1 LIPISLVVTIK
12 QIQEQSGANVHVPKS
27 ANIDNP
33 TVRTLQ
39 VTCPNLDGANL
50 AKQLIEDVLKTKP
63 GYGSNG
69 GGMNSYQSQ
78 VSLQVSVPD
87 KDVGLCIGRGGCVI
101 KYMQSTT
108 QTRIQIPPTVPNPG
122 DMYRIIT
129 VTGPSMEACQQ
140 VQSMIHR
147 ILAEQSSAGVMA
159 GNHTLQQ
166 QQPQP
171 SSSYGSQYATA
182 ATTTSTGQA
191 QINQPGY
198 TAEWAAYH
206 AAQQQ
211 QQQQQQVQYHD
222 TAAAAGATPAVA
234 ATTTATVAA
243 TNEYTEPFF
252 RYAYYYGEEAA
263 RQYYGAWSPPV
274 GTPNPYGVNPNGIT
288 TTPTAGA
295 AAAAAVTTTTAATV
309 SGTAAVDTTTPDT
322 TSTAAATTTTGN
334 QYYSATETVPSNT
347 TTTTT
352 DDAADAMARETS
364 RRHVS
369 NLPAWMTKK

>member
-1 LIPISLVVTIK
+1 MTIK
-12 QIQEQSGANVHVPKS
+12 QIQEQSGANVHVPKT
-27 ANIDNP
+27 ANADNP

-39 VTCPNLDGANL
+39 VTCPNLDGANM
-50 AKQLIEDVLKTKP
+50 AKQLIEEVLKTKP
-63 GYGSNG
+63 GHGANG
-69 GGMNSYQSQ
+69 GAHQYQPQQQQ

-101 KYMQSTT
+101 KYMQNAT

-140 VQSMIHR
+140 VQSMVHR
-147 ILAEQSSAGVMA
+147 ILSEQSSAGVMS
-159 GNHTLQQ
+159 GSYQQ
-166 QQPQP
+166 SQQ
-171 SSSYGSQYATA
+171 YTA
-182 ATTTSTGQA
+182 AATVVP

-211 QQQQQQVQYHD
+211 QQQQYQETV
-222 TAAAAGATPAVA
+222 AAAAAASATQAVA
-234 ATTTATVAA
+234 TTATGAA
-243 TNEYTEPFF
+243 ATTNEYTEQFF

-288 TTPTAGA
+288 TPATTTTTDTAASVDDVTPTASTTASTSGHPNYGINEQQQQQANTSSTA
-295 AAAAAVTTTTAATV
+295 ASTTTTTTAA
-309 SGTAAVDTTTPDT
+309 A
-322 TSTAAATTTTGN
+322 
-334 QYYSATETVPSNT
+334 
-347 TTTTT
+347 T
-352 DDAADAMARETS
+352 DDAAAARETS